1 MLNDSVGV
9 LADSVSEIK
18 TSLADAGE
26 VVNEYQLL
34 VDEAQLK
41 TANAIE
47 KLPRWVRWTAIG
59 LTVLLV
65 WLIVIQAGLLMFGT
79 EMAWF
84 QAYGQ
89 PEENDA
95 VVALVEE
102 ESEEKVT
109 ADSAEKVPEEEKPAE
124 EKKKKKKTK

>member
-1 MLNDSVGV
+1 M
-9 LADSVSEIK
+9 
-18 TSLADAGE
+18 
-26 VVNEYQLL
+26 VNRYQVL

-65 WLIVIQAGLLMFGT
+65 WLIVIQAGLLMFGA
-79 EMAWF
+79 EMAGLKR
-84 QAYGQ
+84 GQ